1 MLTDFLCQDHQDQGV
16 LAEGAREGDRDGL
29 DRLEEKVTTPPA
41 RVHDRDGKP
50 PPVAVSVP
58 LSWVSATAEPDV
70 PSELTV
76 SLWQVSSA
84 EHCRSWP
91 TTSNGADGGPIPPPK
106 SGIQLQSGCHC
117 HCHCQGEGPSGSPVI
132 SATSSKP
139 KPTVP
144 NVSSGN
150 LAVPW

>member
-1 MLTDFLCQDHQDQGV
+1 MKLTV
-16 LAEGAREGDRDGL
+16 MVL

-41 RVHDRDGKP
+41 RVHDRAGKP
-50 PPVAVSVP
+50 PPVASSVP
-58 LSWVSATAEPDV
+58 ASWVLASAEPDV

-76 SLWQVSSA
+76 WLWQFSSA

-91 TTSNGADGGPIPPPK
+91 TMLNGADGWLIPPPK

-117 HCHCQGEGPSGSPVI
+117 HCQGEGPSDWPVI

-150 LAVPW
+150 VAVPWWAIASFPVGRGAPSRLTA